1 MMRWIGQGW
10 QRGGWVENNNN
21 EVGGAGEWSVVSG
34 AGMAEGR
41 GQWLLEPGAALTAAL
56 RLLGSRT

>member
-1 MMRWIGQGW
+1 ME
-10 QRGGWVENNNN
+10 QRNN
-21 EVGGAGEWSVVSG
+21 EAGGAGEWSVVSG